1 MFFMELNF
9 TPKFSAGFDTQKPF
23 SNEKFFN
30 AVFEAMKFQFKL
42 YGIIPFKLIYQDENE
57 IDLNMGEIH
66 ITEMDLKKISEFFA
80 QINKKFGTQITYCIY
95 HSTQFPGDML
105 LNIRGP
111 NAPMLLS
118 NKIKFSFDERKA

>member
-1 MFFMELNF
+1 MELNF
-9 TPKFSAGFDTQKPF
+9 TPKFTESFDKQKPF

-30 AVFEAMKFQFKL
+30 AVLEAVKFPFKL
-42 YGIIPFKLIYQDENE
+42 YGVIPFKLIYQDENE

-66 ITEMDLKKISEFFA
+66 ITEMDLNKISGLFA
-80 QINKKFGTQITYCIY
+80 KINKKFSTQITYCIY
-95 HSTQFPGDML
+95 HSTQFTGDML

-118 NKIKFSFDERKA
+118 NKIKFSFE